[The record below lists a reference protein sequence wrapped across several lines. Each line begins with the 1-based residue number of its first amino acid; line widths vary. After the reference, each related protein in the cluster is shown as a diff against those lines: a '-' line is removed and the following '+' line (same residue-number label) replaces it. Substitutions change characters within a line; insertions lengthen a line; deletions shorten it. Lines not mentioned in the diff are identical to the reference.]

1 MGLILPGGPSWA
13 YCTNNLLRSVFTN
26 TATFGTQVAAG
37 ASNADGTAV
46 TLLPALSH
54 DAEYLRLGMG
64 TTKTSDVN
72 NNCLADIL
80 IDPAGGTS
88 WSILIPSLACTPLAN
103 LQLASTAPIGPS
115 GYYDFPI
122 WIPAGA
128 SIGMQARTAAA
139 ATPQT
144 LAVFAQAQG
153 GNANP
158 ATWWCGQRVSAI
170 GVDAANSRGT
180 SHTPAAGLTVT
191 GAANNGSGLIRLT
204 VTSNTVLQT
213 GDVRTVAGVLGTT
226 EANGTWTITKI
237 TATTYDLQ
245 GSTFTNA
252 YSSGGQISSDF
263 SAWANLGSPLG
274 EACGALQFAAMGEH
288 TFGASWGNGHQEEWQ
303 FGAASVQ
310 IGPSIFRAVTS
321 SENGWWLTTGPIFKR
336 LAAGTQL
343 MARGRQI
350 ALTTAIAKSICAYAV
365 H

>member
-1 MGLILPGGPSWA
+1 MGLILPRGPSWA
-13 YCTNNLLRSVFTN
+13 YCTHNLLRSGFTN
-26 TATFGTQVAAG
+26 TATLGTQVAAG

-54 DAEYLRLGMG
+54 DVEYLRLAMA
-64 TTKTSDVN
+64 TTKTNDVN

-80 IDPAGGTS
+80 IDPTGGTS
-88 WSILIPSLACTPLAN
+88 WATLIPSLAMTPLTNIQCAA
-103 LQLASTAPIGPS
+103 ASPIGPS
-115 GYYDFPI
+115 GFYDFPV

-128 SIGMQARTAAA
+128 SIGMQARSAAA

-144 LAVFAQAQG
+144 LAVIAQAMG

-158 ATWWCGQRVSAI
+158 ASWWCGQRVTAI

-180 SHTPAAGLTVT
+180 SHTPSIGLAIT

-213 GDVRTVAGVLGTT
+213 GDVRTVMGVVGTT

-237 TATTYDLQ
+237 NATTYDLQ

-252 YSSGGQISSDF
+252 YSSGGQINNDF
-263 SAWANLGSPLG
+263 SAWANLGATLD

-288 TFGASWGNGHQEEWQ
+288 TFGSTWTSGHQEEWQ
-303 FGAASVQ
+303 FGVGSVQ
-310 IGPSIFRAVTS
+310 IGPSIFRSVNAT
-321 SENGWWLTTGPIFKR
+321 ENGWGIPTGPIFR
-336 LAAGTQL
+336 SLPAGAQL

-350 ALTTAIAKSICAYAV
+350 NLTTAVAKSLCAYAV